1 MTKSNGA
8 LRLRRGLSVW
18 LDVNM
23 ADMNEAAM
31 ERGVRNAKCVLAVIT
46 GPCVNPDQ
54 PDGKPE
60 GNAYFGRPMCI
71 QELQWAQKYG
81 VPILPLIRD
90 EDERRKEEFFDMAP
104 RDLKYLGD
112 EDIFPLDRSRLPYW
126 EAGVEDILEAFEE
139 VRNKGVKEGSRSL
152 GAAEQKNGR

>member
-60 GNAYFGRPMCI
+60 DNAYFGRPMCI
-71 QELQWAQKYG
+71 QELQWARDAG

-90 EDERRKEEFFDMAP
+90 EDEGNVKAFFNMAP
-104 RDLKYLGD
+104 QPLKYLGAK
-112 EDIFPLDRSRLPYW
+112 EIYPLDRSRPTYW
-126 EAGVEDILEAFEE
+126 DAGVDEILDAFEE
-139 VRNKGVKEGSRSL
+139 VRNKGVKGGSGSL
-152 GAAEQKNGR
+152 GAAETKSG